1 MCSVRGGET
10 SRRFSVSVPGSDECD
25 VPRCITTSILDM
37 AMLKTNIDNTVVYSQ
52 LRIVIRFK
60 FYGDHVGTQPSPN
73 HGGERPNLIQIPQ
86 NSVADPRT
94 DTELPNPR
102 RNHSP

>member
-10 SRRFSVSVPGSDECD
+10 SRRFSVSVPGSDGCD

-52 LRIVIRFK
+52 